1 MPELVSDLYNQEGNK
16 RSPGD
21 DVGFFESALELAIHM
36 APKYAIV
43 HKTAGTQIRTG
54 FHQP

>member
-1 MPELVSDLYNQEGNK
+1 MYLKSISGNSKSDIIKLIF
-16 RSPGD
+16 S
-21 DVGFFESALELAIHM
+21 FFESALELAIHM